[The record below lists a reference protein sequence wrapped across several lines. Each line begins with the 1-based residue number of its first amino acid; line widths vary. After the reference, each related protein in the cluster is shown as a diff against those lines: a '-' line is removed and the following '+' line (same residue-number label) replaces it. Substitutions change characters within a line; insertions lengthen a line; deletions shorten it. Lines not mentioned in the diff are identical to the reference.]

1 MSFMSI
7 LLIAVGLSMD
17 AFAVSITSGIVIKS
31 LRISNVLKISIFFGV
46 FQAVMPLAGWLAGYS
61 FKDYI
66 VQVDHWIAFG
76 LLIIIGGKMIYE
88 VVKGCDD
95 GECELNPLDNKV
107 LTLLAIATSIDAL
120 AVGVTLAV
128 INMPLNSILIASS
141 AIFLTT
147 ALASAIG
154 LKWGR
159 KIGIKAGKRS
169 EILGGIILVII
180 GVKILVEHLNILS

>member
-1 MSFMSI
+1 MNI
-7 LLIAVGLSMD
+7 LEIVVLAVGLCFD
-17 AFAVSITSGIVIKS
+17 TFAVSLSSGICLPQI
-31 LRISNVLKISIFFGV
+31 RRAEFLKITLTFAIIQSMFT
-46 FQAVMPLAGWLAGYS
+46 LAGWLLGS
-61 FKDYI
+61 GLDRLI
-66 VQVDHWIAFG
+66 SSVDHWIAFSV
-76 LLIIIGGKMIYE
+76 LFYIGGKMIWE
-88 VVKGCDD
+88 AFSAKDEERCIDIRKFRIMVI
-95 GECELNPLDNKV
+95 
-107 LTLLAIATSIDAL
+107 AAAATSIDAL

-128 INMPLNSILIASS
+128 INMPLERILIASV

>member
-1 MSFMSI
+1 MS
-7 LLIAVGLSMD
+7 LLEIVVLAVGLCFD
-17 AFAVSITSGIVIKS
+17 TFAVSLSSGICLPQI
-31 LRISNVLKISIFFGV
+31 RQAEFIKISLTFAFIQSLFT
-46 FQAVMPLAGWLAGYS
+46 LAGWLLGS
-61 FKDYI
+61 GLESLI
-66 VQVDHWIAFG
+66 SSVDHWIAFSV
-76 LLIIIGGKMIYE
+76 LFYIGGKMIWE
-88 VVKGCDD
+88 ALSC
-95 GECELNPLDNKV
+95 GEEEKCIDIRKFRIMV
-107 LTLLAIATSIDAL
+107 IAAAATSIDAL

-128 INMPLNSILIASS
+128 INISIERIILASA

-169 EILGGIILVII
+169 EILGGFILVII

>member
-1 MSFMSI
+1 MNLLEIII
-7 LLIAVGLSMD
+7 LAVGLCFD
-17 AFAVSITSGIVIKS
+17 TFAVSLSSGICLPQIK
-31 LRISNVLKISIFFGV
+31 RAEFLKITLTFAFIQSFLT
-46 FQAVMPLAGWLAGYS
+46 LAGWLLGS
-61 FKDYI
+61 GLESLI
-66 VQVDHWIAFG
+66 SCVDHWIAFAV
-76 LLIIIGGKMIYE
+76 LFYIGGKMIWE
-88 VVKGCDD
+88 AFSSAEDD
-95 GECELNPLDNKV
+95 KCIDIRNFKIMIAAGV
-107 LTLLAIATSIDAL
+107 ATSIDAL

-128 INMPLNSILIASS
+128 IDIPVARIFVTAM

-147 ALASAIG
+147 AIASAIG

>member
-1 MSFMSI
+1 MNI
-7 LLIAVGLSMD
+7 LEILVLAVGLCFD
-17 AFAVSITSGIVIKS
+17 TFAVSLSSGICLPPIRRS
-31 LRISNVLKISIFFGV
+31 EFLKITLTFATIQSLFT
-46 FQAVMPLAGWLAGYS
+46 LAGWLLGS
-61 FKDYI
+61 GLERLI
-66 VQVDHWIAFG
+66 SSVDHWIAFSV
-76 LLIIIGGKMIYE
+76 LFYIGGKMIWE
-88 VVKGCDD
+88 AFSGKDEERCIDIRKFKIMVI
-95 GECELNPLDNKV
+95 
-107 LTLLAIATSIDAL
+107 AAAATSIDAL